1 MGSITAAN
9 GGNTPSFT
17 SGCANFAFGV
27 AMTMSPN
34 ATSSEPAPMAGPL
47 TTTISGLE
55 ISRMALNTRLKAS
68 SVWNTRS
75 DFESS
80 SDMPAENI
88 FWLLVIRMALMSLR
102 ELSPSIASAI
112 SAIIGTVSTLYGG
125 WFNTSF
131 ATKLDVSNWM
141 NLKPSFIGAGEPSV
155 AVAMGQPLLETK

>member
-34 ATSSEPAPMAGPL
+34 ATNSEPAPMAGPF

-55 ISRMALNTRLKAS
+55 ISRMALNTRLNAS
-68 SVWNTRS
+68 SVWKTRS

-88 FWLLVIRMALMSLR
+88 FGDDDFSRIALMSLR
-102 ELSPSIASAI
+102 ELRPSMASAI
-112 SAIIGTVSTLYGG
+112 STIIGTVSTLYGG
-125 WFNTSF
+125 
-131 ATKLDVSNWM
+131 
-141 NLKPSFIGAGEPSV
+141 
-155 AVAMGQPLLETK
+155 